1 MMQTTFEKGKVD
13 EYVNTHYCDPIQT
26 SYNMGYKNA
35 LKDVLSMAKN
45 HKDVATLCA
54 QVKQTRNNIKL

>member
-1 MMQTTFEKGKVD
+1 MQTTFEKAKVD
-13 EYVNTHYCDPIQT
+13 EYVHTHNCDPIQT

-35 LKDVLSMAKN
+35 LKDVLTMAKN
-45 HKDVATLCA
+45 HKDVTTLCA